1 MLVVPH
7 TLVNSDRPLLRHFDF
22 STRWHTIRHHAME
35 EERHNLNI
43 LYSTSKYVPGW
54 FGTISILF
62 SFVNPLNF
70 NNGLVKIYVIPRRI
84 GVEGVWRRVRKVKN
98 KSRSSYFVR
107 TLIIIIPFPMSTSL
121 FFALY
126 FMGGALFMAF
136 YFIFFLHIRFNIRS
150 RLPQLWG
157 CAGLKVRAFLSS
169 NKTYF
174 HGSYLLAVYSNSY
187 YH

>member
-54 FGTISILF
+54 FGTISILI
-62 SFVNPLNF
+62 SFVNPQNF

-126 FMGGALFMAF
+126 FMGVLCSWLFILF
-136 YFIFFLHIRFNIRS
+136 SFSIFVSIFVPDS
-150 RLPQLWG
+150 
-157 CAGLKVRAFLSS
+157 LSC
-169 NKTYF
+169 
-174 HGSYLLAVYSNSY
+174 GGVLD
-187 YH
+187 